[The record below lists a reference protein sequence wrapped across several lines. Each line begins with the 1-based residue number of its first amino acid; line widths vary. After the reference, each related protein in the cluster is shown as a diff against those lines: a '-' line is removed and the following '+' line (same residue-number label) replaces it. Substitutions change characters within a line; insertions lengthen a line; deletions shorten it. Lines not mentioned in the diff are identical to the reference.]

1 MRNLHWILSHVVSVK
16 FTVEILENFMS
27 FSEYMNF
34 KNVCKS
40 AELETVYV
48 FTVYDSKIATI
59 QVRAEVDNR
68 DIIINFRL

>member
-1 MRNLHWILSHVVSVK
+1 MEMPFCHAQSLAHRTLVKFKILQNLHRILSHVVSVK

-48 FTVYDSKIATI
+48 FTVY
-59 QVRAEVDNR
+59 
-68 DIIINFRL
+68 